1 MVSHAVWFLFLKK
14 QLIKVENKYRIA
26 LIAVVCL
33 ALGFIS
39 AKVVERY
46 KHYYDKQVN
55 IFTAT
60 ANECPGIKWSVAI
73 DSTDKA
79 YPVAVEGDLYF
90 AGERVPLEDQDVR
103 ERIER
108 ELQVAVYW
116 HSNTL
121 MNMKMANR
129 YFGDIEKILAANG
142 VPSDFKYLALIES
155 NLRNETSPAGAVG
168 VWQLLKETAKIYGLQ
183 VDSEVDERYDYEKS
197 AVAACKYFNQAKNE
211 LGNWTIAAAS
221 YNLGLAGM
229 KDRVADQKTNN
240 YYDMFFNQ
248 ETSRYLPRMIAMK
261 IIFSNPEKAGF
272 YVKTDDLYQPYSYK
286 TVTVD
291 SSISSIADFAAQYN
305 LKYKHIK
312 ILNPWL
318 RDAKLTNKDKKRY
331 EIKILNIN

>member
-1 MVSHAVWFLFLKK
+1 MASHVAWCRYLKK
-14 QLIKVENKYRIA
+14 QLIRVERKYWLP
-26 LIAVVCL
+26 LIVVVCL
-33 ALGFIS
+33 AIGFIS

-46 KHYYDKQVN
+46 RHYYDKQVN

-60 ANECPGIKWSVAI
+60 GNECPGVRWSVPV
-73 DSTDKA
+73 DSTDVA
-79 YPVAVEGDLYF
+79 YAVAVEGDLYF

-108 ELQVAVYW
+108 ELQIAVYW

-129 YFGDIEKILAANG
+129 YFGDIEKILADNG

-168 VWQLLKETAKIYGLQ
+168 FWQLLKETAKIYGLQ
-183 VDSEVDERYDYEKS
+183 VDAEVDERYDYQKS
-197 AVAACKYFNQAKNE
+197 TVAACKYLNQAKNE

-229 KDRVADQKTNN
+229 KDRCADQKTKD
-240 YYDMFFNQ
+240 YYEMFFNQ

-272 YVKTDDLYQPYSYK
+272 YVKTEDLYQPYSYK

-291 SSISSIADFAAQYN
+291 TAIGSIADFAAQYN